1 MMRQRFRTIP
11 LSFFGIRWANTQ
23 AMTSAFKRD
32 VLLGLHAFGASVIR
46 AATTKDVFNAALYL
60 ASASRGAGDTV
71 YNTTGELA
79 GTGNYTQG
87 GIAVTN
93 ANDPTVSGTTGIW
106 TPSGSLVW
114 AALTS
119 SGAFDAVLLYNATS
133 ASKLAVAVFTF
144 GSQSVTAGTFTLTM
158 PVNDASNALIRI
170 A

>member
-1 MMRQRFRTIP
+1 MRTRFLP
-11 LSFFGIRWANTQ
+11 DSFFGVRWANTQ

-32 VLLGLHAFGASVIR
+32 ILLGLHAFGASVIR
-46 AATTKDVFNAALYL
+46 AATTKDSFKAALYL
-60 ASASRGAGDTV
+60 VSASRGAGDTV

-87 GIAVTN
+87 GAAVTN
-93 ANDPTVSGTTGIW
+93 GTDPTIDTTTGIW
-106 TPSGSLVW
+106 TPTASLVW

-119 SGAFDAVLLYNATS
+119 SGAFDAMLLYNDTS
-133 ASKLAVAVFTF
+133 ATKLAVAVFTF

-158 PVNDASNALIRI
+158 PANVAATALIRI